1 MARRK
6 RENVETT
13 INAGYSPEA
22 AQPEPAA
29 PAASIIVEDE
39 AMPDTPTVGQQF
51 FLNVEADANV
61 KPSGAAESRRVC
73 YGSCP
78 EFLHAGRLAVIGD
91 FQVGDKLV
99 VTVEKA

>member
-6 RENVETT
+6 REATGPAITAV
-13 INAGYSPEA
+13 ASPEA

-29 PAASIIVEDE
+29 PAAIITVEDDT
-39 AMPDTPTVGQQF
+39 MPKDNPVGQQF

-78 EFLHAGRLAVIGD
+78 EFLHAGRLAVIGE
-91 FQVGDKLV
+91 FKVGDKLI